1 MAKLMKYVYRKTDGT
16 KSVQAYGAYLPKE
29 AVQEAGFDIEKSVQ
43 VSAEHG
49 KIVLTQVAENPAL
62 EVYRK

>member
-16 KSVQAYGAYLPKE
+16 KSIQAYGAYLPKE

-49 KIVLTQVAENPAL
+49 KIVLTQE
-62 EVYRK
+62 R